1 MYQRNLFYTC
11 LIILFFSIPVW
22 VDLYSKRLMEP
33 KLSGNAGTDAV
44 VIKFW
49 QYWAGEEK
57 EALAKLIQ
65 KFNQEKHGFTVEMQS
80 ISLPRKKV
88 MMAITA
94 NVPPDLV
101 LLDGDMVMD
110 FALRNALLPLEKISA
125 KGGTVVERASSRL
138 KNQGKTD
145 LAELYKDTT
154 QIISPNY
161 LEMLFIKGSQV
172 ALPVMP
178 TAEAL
183 HINKTLLNKYN
194 LRSPESLEDLI
205 YVSDSII
212 KKSNFNEFGWLPT
225 WPIWSGRFI
234 VTAFGGKWAEKQD
247 GTARKRASSRLRRTN
262 DRSVLAV
269 HEDHEDDENAE
280 IGVCEQSH
288 DYKITAN
295 TPENIKAW
303 EWVLEN
309 FIKKIPQ
316 EKLQGFIEG
325 NISYQSPD
333 NPFYAGQVVLETS
346 GVWEYGFTKKFSPK
360 YQIEVKAFPSFNSQG
375 INSQSTAPR
384 LNRANNYA
392 APTEIAVDALAI
404 PKGAK
409 NPDKALYFM
418 LWLLKKENINY
429 LALSQSKFPP
439 LKLSESEKREFIKK
453 HPNPYIEVFMDL
465 AESSNAVY
473 FPHLS
478 FSKEYKREI
487 KKAFDKV
494 LRLEMSPKEAL
505 DDLQKRMLIVQRR
518 SVY

>member
-1 MYQRNLFYTC
+1 MA
-11 LIILFFSIPVW
+11 
-22 VDLYSKRLMEP
+22 P
-33 KLSGNAGTDAV
+33 KLSGNAGTDTV

-110 FALRNALLPLEKISA
+110 FALRNALLPLENIYFEINKKTQKHFF
-125 KGGTVVERASSRL
+125 KGAVNKRISSRQEYHKANL
-138 KNQGKTD
+138 SK
-145 LAELYKDTT
+145 LYKDTT
-154 QIISPNY
+154 KTILPNY
-161 LEMLFIKGSQV
+161 LKMLFIKGSQV

-194 LRSPESLEDLI
+194 LKSPESLEDLI
-205 YVSDSII
+205 YISDSII

-234 VTAFGGKWAEKQD
+234 VTAFGGKWAD
-247 GTARKRASSRLRRTN
+247 
-262 DRSVLAV
+262 
-269 HEDHEDDENAE
+269 
-280 IGVCEQSH
+280 

-295 TPENIKAW
+295 APENIKAW

-333 NPFYAGQVVLETS
+333 NPFYAGQVALETS
-346 GVWEYGFTKKFSPK
+346 GVWEYGFAKKFSPN
-360 YQIEVKAFPSFNSQG
+360 YQVEVKAFPSFN
-375 INSQSTAPR
+375 
-384 LNRANNYA
+384 LE

-505 DDLQKRMLIVQRR
+505 DDLQRRMLVVQRR

>member
-1 MYQRNLFYTC
+1 
-11 LIILFFSIPVW
+11 
-22 VDLYSKRLMEP
+22 MEP

-110 FALRNALLPLEKISA
+110 FALRNALVPLEKILVENGTTA
-125 KGGTVVERASSRL
+125 KSENLRL
-138 KNQGKTD
+138 RNQGETN
-145 LAELYKDTT
+145 LAEFYKNTGKT
-154 QIISPNY
+154 ILPNY

-172 ALPVMP
+172 ALPIMP

-194 LRSPESLEDLI
+194 LRSPESLEDLMYI
-205 YVSDSII
+205 SDSII

-234 VTAFGGKWAEKQD
+234 VTAFGGKWA
-247 GTARKRASSRLRRTN
+247 
-262 DRSVLAV
+262 
-269 HEDHEDDENAE
+269 ENAE

-333 NPFYAGQVVLETS
+333 NPFYAGQVALETS
-346 GVWEYGFTKKFSPK
+346 GVWEYGFAKKFSPN
-360 YQIEVKAFPSFNSQG
+360 YQVEVKAFPSFSSQG

-453 HPNPYIEVFMDL
+453 HLNPYIEVFMDL

-505 DDLQKRMLIVQRR
+505 DDLQRRMLVVQRR

>member
-33 KLSGNAGTDAV
+33 KLSGNTGTDAV

-125 KGGTVVERASSRL
+125 EDQFY
-138 KNQGKTD
+138 KNTTKTI
-145 LAELYKDTT
+145 L
-154 QIISPNY
+154 PNY

-194 LRSPESLEDLI
+194 LKSPESLEDLI
-205 YVSDSII
+205 YISDSII

-247 GTARKRASSRLRRTN
+247 GTVRK
-262 DRSVLAV
+262 
-269 HEDHEDDENAE
+269 
-280 IGVCEQSH
+280 QSH

-333 NPFYAGQVVLETS
+333 NPFYAGQVALETS
-346 GVWEYGFTKKFSPK
+346 GVWEYGFAKKFSPN
-360 YQIEVKAFPSFNSQG
+360 YQVEVKAFPSFSSQG

-384 LNRANNYA
+384 QKRVNNYE

-439 LKLSESEKREFIKK
+439 LKLSESEKAEFIKK

-505 DDLQKRMLIVQRR
+505 DDLQRRMLVVQRR

>member
-1 MYQRNLFYTC
+1 
-11 LIILFFSIPVW
+11 
-22 VDLYSKRLMEP
+22 MEP

-57 EALAKLIQ
+57 EALGKLIQ
-65 KFNQEKHGFTVEMQS
+65 KFNQENHGFTVEMQS

-110 FALRNALLPLEKISA
+110 FALRNALLPLENILVKDETIAKSANLKQRNQDDADLTEFYKNTTKII
-125 KGGTVVERASSRL
+125 L
-138 KNQGKTD
+138 
-145 LAELYKDTT
+145 
-154 QIISPNY
+154 PNY

-194 LRSPESLEDLI
+194 LKSPESLEDLVYI
-205 YVSDSII
+205 SDSII

-234 VTAFGGKWAEKQD
+234 VTAFGGKWAKKQD
-247 GTARKRASSRLRRTN
+247 GTTRKRASLRLRRTN
-262 DRSVLAV
+262 D
-269 HEDHEDDENAE
+269 
-280 IGVCEQSH
+280 
-288 DYKITAN
+288 YKITAN
-295 TPENIKAW
+295 ASENIKAW

-333 NPFYAGQVVLETS
+333 NPFYAGQVALETS
-346 GVWEYGFTKKFSPK
+346 GVWEYGFAKKFSPN
-360 YQIEVKAFPSFNSQG
+360 YQVEVKAFPRFNPQKIDVQNTVSRMKRT
-375 INSQSTAPR
+375 NT
-384 LNRANNYA
+384 YE

-409 NPDKALYFM
+409 NSDKALYFM
-418 LWLLKKENINY
+418 LWLLKKENINH

-439 LKLSESEKREFIKK
+439 LELSESEKREFIKK

-465 AESSNAVY
+465 AESLDAVY

-505 DDLQKRMLIVQRR
+505 DDLQKRMLVVQRR

>member
-1 MYQRNLFYTC
+1 
-11 LIILFFSIPVW
+11 
-22 VDLYSKRLMEP
+22 MEP
-33 KLSGNAGTDAV
+33 KLSGNARTDAV

-65 KFNQEKHGFTVEMQS
+65 KFNQEKHGFTMEMQS

-110 FALRNALLPLEKISA
+110 FALRDALVPLEKILVEDETITKSA
-125 KGGTVVERASSRL
+125 NRRFR
-138 KNQGKTD
+138 NQGETSLAGFYKNTSKTI
-145 LAELYKDTT
+145 L
-154 QIISPNY
+154 PNY
-161 LEMLFIKGSQV
+161 LAMLFIKGSQV

-178 TAEAL
+178 AVEAL

-194 LRSPESLEDLI
+194 LKSPESLEDLI
-205 YVSDSII
+205 YISDSII

-234 VTAFGGKWAEKQD
+234 VTNFGGQWA
-247 GTARKRASSRLRRTN
+247 
-262 DRSVLAV
+262 
-269 HEDHEDDENAE
+269 DD
-280 IGVCEQSH
+280 
-288 DYKITAN
+288 YRITAN
-295 TPENIKAW
+295 APENIKAW

-325 NISYQSPD
+325 NTSYQSPD
-333 NPFYAGQVVLETS
+333 NPFYAGQVALETS
-346 GVWEYGFTKKFSPK
+346 GVWEYGFAKKFSPN
-360 YQIEVKAFPSFNSQG
+360 YQVEVKAFPSFSPQEIKVQN
-375 INSQSTAPR
+375 TLPR
-384 LNRANNYA
+384 LKMVNNHEA
-392 APTEIAVDALAI
+392 ATEIAVDALAI

-409 NPDKALYFM
+409 NPDQALYFI

-429 LALSQSKFPP
+429 LAFSQNKFPP
-439 LKLSESEKREFIKK
+439 LKLSESEKRQFIKK
-453 HPNPYIEVFMDL
+453 HQNPYIEVFMDL

-487 KKAFDKV
+487 KKAFDRV

-505 DDLQKRMLIVQRR
+505 DDLQRRMLTVQRR

>member
-1 MYQRNLFYTC
+1 
-11 LIILFFSIPVW
+11 
-22 VDLYSKRLMEP
+22 MEP
-33 KLSGNAGTDAV
+33 KLSGNAGTDTV

-110 FALRNALLPLEKISA
+110 FALRDALLPLENIFVEDGTITKSANLSLRKQNEISLTEFYKNTTKII
-125 KGGTVVERASSRL
+125 L
-138 KNQGKTD
+138 
-145 LAELYKDTT
+145 
-154 QIISPNY
+154 PNY

-205 YVSDSII
+205 YISDSII
-212 KKSNFNEFGWLPT
+212 KKSNYDEFGWLPT

-234 VTAFGGKWAEKQD
+234 VTAFGGKWA
-247 GTARKRASSRLRRTN
+247 
-262 DRSVLAV
+262 
-269 HEDHEDDENAE
+269 ENAE

-333 NPFYAGQVVLETS
+333 NPFYAGQVALETS
-346 GVWEYGFTKKFSPK
+346 GVWEYGFAKKFSPN
-360 YQIEVKAFPSFNSQG
+360 YQVEVKAFPSFNSQG

-453 HPNPYIEVFMDL
+453 HLNPYIEVFMDL

-505 DDLQKRMLIVQRR
+505 DDLQRRMLVVQRR

>member
-110 FALRNALLPLEKISA
+110 FALRNALLPLEKIS
-125 KGGTVVERASSRL
+125 VEDGFY
-138 KNQGKTD
+138 KNTTKTI
-145 LAELYKDTT
+145 L
-154 QIISPNY
+154 PNY

-172 ALPVMP
+172 ALPIMP

-194 LRSPESLEDLI
+194 LKSPESLEDLI

-234 VTAFGGKWAEKQD
+234 VTAFGGKWAEKSTSPNNKEAD
-247 GTARKRASSRLRRTN
+247 VKSASKQGA
-262 DRSVLAV
+262 VLKS
-269 HEDHEDDENAE
+269 
-280 IGVCEQSH
+280 QKTY

-333 NPFYAGQVVLETS
+333 NPFYAGQVALETS
-346 GVWEYGFTKKFSPK
+346 GVWEYSFAKKFSPN
-360 YQIEVKAFPSFNSQG
+360 YQVEVKAFSSFSPQEIDARNTVPSLKS
-375 INSQSTAPR
+375 
-384 LNRANNYA
+384 ANNYE

-409 NPDKALYFM
+409 HPDKALYFM

>member
-125 KGGTVVERASSRL
+125 KGGTMTESVNLGLMKQNEISL
-138 KNQGKTD
+138 T
-145 LAELYKDTT
+145 ELYKNTT
-154 QIISPNY
+154 KLILPNY

-194 LRSPESLEDLI
+194 LKSPESLEDLI
-205 YVSDSII
+205 YISDSII
-212 KKSNFNEFGWLPT
+212 KKSNYNEFGWLPT

-262 DRSVLAV
+262 
-269 HEDHEDDENAE
+269 
-280 IGVCEQSH
+280 

-333 NPFYAGQVVLETS
+333 NPFYAGQVALETS
-346 GVWEYGFTKKFSPK
+346 GVWEYGFAKKFSPN
-360 YQIEVKAFPSFNSQG
+360 YQVEVKAFPSFNLQ
-375 INSQSTAPR
+375 
-384 LNRANNYA
+384 

-439 LKLSESEKREFIKK
+439 LKLSQSEEREFIKK

-505 DDLQKRMLIVQRR
+505 DDLQNRMLIVQRR

>member
-11 LIILFFSIPVW
+11 LIILFFTIPVW

-33 KLSGNAGTDAV
+33 KLSGNAGTDTV

-110 FALRNALLPLEKISA
+110 FALRDALLPLENIFVEDGTITKSANLSLRKQNEISLTEFYKNTTKII
-125 KGGTVVERASSRL
+125 L
-138 KNQGKTD
+138 
-145 LAELYKDTT
+145 
-154 QIISPNY
+154 PNY

-205 YVSDSII
+205 YISDSII
-212 KKSNFNEFGWLPT
+212 KKSNYDEFGWLPT

-234 VTAFGGKWAEKQD
+234 VTAFGGKWA
-247 GTARKRASSRLRRTN
+247 
-262 DRSVLAV
+262 
-269 HEDHEDDENAE
+269 ENAE

-333 NPFYAGQVVLETS
+333 NPFYAGQVALETS
-346 GVWEYGFTKKFSPK
+346 GVWEYGFAKKFSPN
-360 YQIEVKAFPSFNSQG
+360 YQVEVKAFPSFNSQG

-453 HPNPYIEVFMDL
+453 HLNPYIEVFMDL

-505 DDLQKRMLIVQRR
+505 DDLQRRMLVVQRR

>member
-11 LIILFFSIPVW
+11 LIILFFTIPVW

-33 KLSGNAGTDAV
+33 KLSGNAGTDTV

-80 ISLPRKKV
+80 ISLPRKKI

-110 FALRNALLPLEKISA
+110 FALRDALLPLENIFVEDGTITKSANLSLRKQNEISLTEFYKNTTKII
-125 KGGTVVERASSRL
+125 L
-138 KNQGKTD
+138 
-145 LAELYKDTT
+145 
-154 QIISPNY
+154 PNY

-205 YVSDSII
+205 YISDSII
-212 KKSNFNEFGWLPT
+212 KKSNYDEFGWLPT

-234 VTAFGGKWAEKQD
+234 VTAFGGKWA
-247 GTARKRASSRLRRTN
+247 
-262 DRSVLAV
+262 
-269 HEDHEDDENAE
+269 ENAE

-333 NPFYAGQVVLETS
+333 NPFYAGQVALETS
-346 GVWEYGFTKKFSPK
+346 GVWEYGFAKKFSPN
-360 YQIEVKAFPSFNSQG
+360 YQVEVKAFPSFNSQG

-453 HPNPYIEVFMDL
+453 HLNPYIEVFMDL

-505 DDLQKRMLIVQRR
+505 DDLQRRMLVVQRR

>member
-1 MYQRNLFYTC
+1 
-11 LIILFFSIPVW
+11 
-22 VDLYSKRLMEP
+22 
-33 KLSGNAGTDAV
+33 
-44 VIKFW
+44 
-49 QYWAGEEK
+49 
-57 EALAKLIQ
+57 
-65 KFNQEKHGFTVEMQS
+65 
-80 ISLPRKKV
+80 
-88 MMAITA
+88 
-94 NVPPDLV
+94 VPPDLV

-110 FALRNALLPLEKISA
+110 FALRGALLPLEKISA
-125 KGGTVVERASSRL
+125 EDEFY
-138 KNQGKTD
+138 KN
-145 LAELYKDTT
+145 TT
-154 QIISPNY
+154 KIILPNY

-172 ALPVMP
+172 ALPIMP

-194 LRSPESLEDLI
+194 LKSPESLEDLI
-205 YVSDSII
+205 YISDSII

-247 GTARKRASSRLRRTN
+247 GTARK
-262 DRSVLAV
+262 
-269 HEDHEDDENAE
+269 
-280 IGVCEQSH
+280 QSH

-333 NPFYAGQVVLETS
+333 NPFYAGQVALETS
-346 GVWEYGFTKKFSPK
+346 GVWEYGFAKKFSSN
-360 YQIEVKAFPSFNSQG
+360 YQVEVKAFPSFSPQEIDARN
-375 INSQSTAPR
+375 TVPR
-384 LNRANNYA
+384 LKRVNNHE

-409 NPDKALYFM
+409 HPDKALYFM

-439 LKLSESEKREFIKK
+439 LKLGESEKREFIKK
-453 HPNPYIEVFMDL
+453 HPNPYIKVFMDL

-505 DDLQKRMLIVQRR
+505 DDLQRRMLVVQRR

>member
-11 LIILFFSIPVW
+11 LIILFFSIPLW

-65 KFNQEKHGFTVEMQS
+65 KFNQENHGFTVEMQS

-125 KGGTVVERASSRL
+125 KNEFY
-138 KNQGKTD
+138 KN
-145 LAELYKDTT
+145 TT
-154 QIISPNY
+154 KIILPNY

-172 ALPVMP
+172 ALPIMP

-194 LRSPESLEDLI
+194 LKSPESLEDLI
-205 YVSDSII
+205 YISDSII

-234 VTAFGGKWAEKQD
+234 VTAFGGKWAE
-247 GTARKRASSRLRRTN
+247 
-262 DRSVLAV
+262 RSTSPNNKEADVQSVSKHGAV
-269 HEDHEDDENAE
+269 PNSQK
-280 IGVCEQSH
+280 IY

-295 TPENIKAW
+295 APENIKAW

-333 NPFYAGQVVLETS
+333 NPFYAGQVALETS
-346 GVWEYGFTKKFSPK
+346 GVWEYGFAKKFSPN
-360 YQIEVKAFPSFNSQG
+360 YQVEVKAFPSFSSQG
-375 INSQSTAPR
+375 INSQSTAPS
-384 LNRANNYA
+384 LKRANNYA

-453 HPNPYIEVFMDL
+453 HPNPYIKVFMDL

-505 DDLQKRMLIVQRR
+505 DDLQRRMLVVQRR

>member
-1 MYQRNLFYTC
+1 
-11 LIILFFSIPVW
+11 
-22 VDLYSKRLMEP
+22 VDLYSKKLVESG
-33 KLSGNAGTDAV
+33 LSGNTECDTV

-57 EALAKLIQ
+57 EALSKLIQ
-65 KFNQEKHGFTVEMQS
+65 KFNKEKHGFTVEMQS

-88 MMAITA
+88 MMAIAA

-110 FALRNALLPLEKISA
+110 FALRNALLPLEKILVEDGTIAKSA
-125 KGGTVVERASSRL
+125 NLRL
-138 KNQGKTD
+138 RNQGETN
-145 LAELYKDTT
+145 LAEFYKNITK
-154 QIISPNY
+154 IILPNY

-172 ALPVMP
+172 ALPIMP
-178 TAEAL
+178 AVEAL

-194 LRSPESLEDLI
+194 LESPESLEDLI
-205 YVSDSII
+205 YISDSII

-234 VTAFGGKWAEKQD
+234 VTAFTGKWAERSTSPNNKEE
-247 GTARKRASSRLRRTN
+247 TAAQGAVSRLRKTY
-262 DRSVLAV
+262 
-269 HEDHEDDENAE
+269 
-280 IGVCEQSH
+280 
-288 DYKITAN
+288 DYRITAN
-295 TPENIKAW
+295 APENIKAW
-303 EWVLEN
+303 EWALEN

-325 NISYQSPD
+325 NIAYQSPD
-333 NPFYAGQVVLETS
+333 NPFYAGQVALETS
-346 GVWEYGFTKKFSPK
+346 GVWEYGFAKKFSPN

-375 INSQSTAPR
+375 INLQSTAPR
-384 LNRANNYA
+384 LKRVNNHE

-409 NPDKALYFM
+409 NSDKALYFM

-429 LALSQSKFPP
+429 LALSQNKFPP
-439 LKLSESEKREFIKK
+439 LKLSESAKREFIKK
-453 HPNPYIEVFMDL
+453 HQNPYIEIFMDL

-505 DDLQKRMLIVQRR
+505 DDLQRRMLAVQRR

>member
-110 FALRNALLPLEKISA
+110 FALRDALLPLENIFVEDGTITKSANLSLRKQNEISLTEFYKNTTKII
-125 KGGTVVERASSRL
+125 L
-138 KNQGKTD
+138 
-145 LAELYKDTT
+145 
-154 QIISPNY
+154 PNY

-194 LRSPESLEDLI
+194 LKSPESLEDLI
-205 YVSDSII
+205 YISDSII
-212 KKSNFNEFGWLPT
+212 KKSNYDEFGWLPT

-234 VTAFGGKWAEKQD
+234 VTAFGGKWAE
-247 GTARKRASSRLRRTN
+247 
-262 DRSVLAV
+262 RSTSPNNKEADVKSALKHGAV
-269 HEDHEDDENAE
+269 SKSQK
-280 IGVCEQSH
+280 IY

-295 TPENIKAW
+295 APENIQAW

-333 NPFYAGQVVLETS
+333 NPFYAGQVALETS
-346 GVWEYGFTKKFSPK
+346 GVWEYGFAKKFSPN
-360 YQIEVKAFPSFNSQG
+360 YQVEVKAFPSFNSQG

-453 HPNPYIEVFMDL
+453 HLNPYIEVFMDL

-505 DDLQKRMLIVQRR
+505 DDLQRRMLVVQRR

>member
-11 LIILFFSIPVW
+11 LIILFFSIPLW

-125 KGGTVVERASSRL
+125 KGGTVAERASLRL
-138 KNQGKTD
+138 RNQGETD
-145 LAELYKDTT
+145 LAELYKNTGKT
-154 QIISPNY
+154 ILPNY

-178 TAEAL
+178 AVEAL

-194 LRSPESLEDLI
+194 LKSPESLEDLI
-205 YVSDSII
+205 YISDSII

-234 VTAFGGKWAEKQD
+234 VTAFGGKWAE
-247 GTARKRASSRLRRTN
+247 
-262 DRSVLAV
+262 RSTSLNNKETDVESGSKHGAVLKS
-269 HEDHEDDENAE
+269 
-280 IGVCEQSH
+280 QKTY

-333 NPFYAGQVVLETS
+333 NPFYAGQVALETS
-346 GVWEYGFTKKFSPK
+346 GVWEYGFAKKFSPN
-360 YQIEVKAFPSFNSQG
+360 YQVEVKAFPSFSSQG
-375 INSQSTAPR
+375 INSQSSLPR
-384 LNRANNYA
+384 LKKTNAYE

-409 NPDKALYFM
+409 HPDKALYFM

-494 LRLEMSPKEAL
+494 LRLEMSPKESL
-505 DDLQKRMLIVQRR
+505 DDLQRRMLVVQRR

>member
-1 MYQRNLFYTC
+1 
-11 LIILFFSIPVW
+11 

-125 KGGTVVERASSRL
+125 EDGFY
-138 KNQGKTD
+138 KN
-145 LAELYKDTT
+145 TT
-154 QIISPNY
+154 KILLPNY

-205 YVSDSII
+205 YISDSII

-234 VTAFGGKWAEKQD
+234 VTAFGGKWAE
-247 GTARKRASSRLRRTN
+247 
-262 DRSVLAV
+262 
-269 HEDHEDDENAE
+269 
-280 IGVCEQSH
+280 IGVCEQSY

-333 NPFYAGQVVLETS
+333 NPFYAGQVALETS
-346 GVWEYGFTKKFSPK
+346 GVWEYGFAKKFSPN
-360 YQIEVKAFPSFNSQG
+360 YQVEVKAFPSFNSQG
-375 INSQSTAPR
+375 INSQSTAPS
-384 LNRANNYA
+384 LKRANNYE

-439 LKLSESEKREFIKK
+439 LKLSESEKAEFIKK

-505 DDLQKRMLIVQRR
+505 DDLQRRMLVVQRR

>member
-1 MYQRNLFYTC
+1 
-11 LIILFFSIPVW
+11 
-22 VDLYSKRLMEP
+22 MEP

-65 KFNQEKHGFTVEMQS
+65 KFNQENHGFTVEMQS

-125 KGGTVVERASSRL
+125 KNEFY
-138 KNQGKTD
+138 KN
-145 LAELYKDTT
+145 TT
-154 QIISPNY
+154 KIILPNY

-172 ALPVMP
+172 ALPIMP

-194 LRSPESLEDLI
+194 LKSPESLEDLI
-205 YVSDSII
+205 YISDSII

-234 VTAFGGKWAEKQD
+234 VTAFGGKWAE
-247 GTARKRASSRLRRTN
+247 
-262 DRSVLAV
+262 RSTSPNNKEADVQSVSKHGAV
-269 HEDHEDDENAE
+269 PNSQK
-280 IGVCEQSH
+280 IY

-295 TPENIKAW
+295 APENIKAW

-333 NPFYAGQVVLETS
+333 NPFYAGQVALETS
-346 GVWEYGFTKKFSPK
+346 GVWEYGFAKKFSPN
-360 YQIEVKAFPSFNSQG
+360 YQVEVKAFPSFN
-375 INSQSTAPR
+375 
-384 LNRANNYA
+384 LE

-409 NPDKALYFM
+409 NSDKALYFM

-439 LKLSESEKREFIKK
+439 LKLNESEKREFIEK
-453 HPNPYIEVFMDL
+453 HPNPYIKVFMDL

-505 DDLQKRMLIVQRR
+505 DDLQRRMLVVQRR

>member
-11 LIILFFSIPVW
+11 LIILFFTIPVW

-33 KLSGNAGTDAV
+33 KLSGNAGTDTV

-110 FALRNALLPLEKISA
+110 FALRDALLPLENIFVEDGTITKSANLSLRKQNEISLTEFYKNTTKII
-125 KGGTVVERASSRL
+125 L
-138 KNQGKTD
+138 
-145 LAELYKDTT
+145 
-154 QIISPNY
+154 PNY

-194 LRSPESLEDLI
+194 LKSPESLEDLI
-205 YVSDSII
+205 YISDSII
-212 KKSNFNEFGWLPT
+212 KKSNYDEFGWLPT

-234 VTAFGGKWAEKQD
+234 VTAFGGKWA
-247 GTARKRASSRLRRTN
+247 
-262 DRSVLAV
+262 
-269 HEDHEDDENAE
+269 ENAE

-333 NPFYAGQVVLETS
+333 NPFYAGQVALETS
-346 GVWEYGFTKKFSPK
+346 GVWEYGFAKKFSPN
-360 YQIEVKAFPSFNSQG
+360 YQVEVKAFPSFNSQG

-453 HPNPYIEVFMDL
+453 HLNPYIEVFMDL

-505 DDLQKRMLIVQRR
+505 DDLQRRMLVVQRR

>member
-11 LIILFFSIPVW
+11 LIILFFSIPLW

-110 FALRNALLPLEKISA
+110 FALRSALVPLEKILVEDGTIAKSA
-125 KGGTVVERASSRL
+125 NLRL
-138 KNQGKTD
+138 RNQGETN
-145 LAELYKDTT
+145 LAEFYKNITK
-154 QIISPNY
+154 IILPNY

-172 ALPVMP
+172 ALPIMP
-178 TAEAL
+178 AVEAL

-194 LRSPESLEDLI
+194 LKSPESLEELI
-205 YVSDSII
+205 YISDSII

-234 VTAFGGKWAEKQD
+234 VTVFGGKWA
-247 GTARKRASSRLRRTN
+247 
-262 DRSVLAV
+262 
-269 HEDHEDDENAE
+269 ENAE
-280 IGVCEQSH
+280 IGVCKQSH

-303 EWVLEN
+303 EWVLDN

-333 NPFYAGQVVLETS
+333 NPFYAGQVALETS
-346 GVWEYGFTKKFSPK
+346 GVWEYGFAKKFSPN
-360 YQIEVKAFPSFNSQG
+360 YQVEVKAFPSFNSQ
-375 INSQSTAPR
+375 
-384 LNRANNYA
+384 

-494 LRLEMSPKEAL
+494 LRLEMSPKGAL
-505 DDLQKRMLIVQRR
+505 DDLQRRMLLAQRR

>member
-1 MYQRNLFYTC
+1 
-11 LIILFFSIPVW
+11 
-22 VDLYSKRLMEP
+22 MEP
-33 KLSGNAGTDAV
+33 KLSGNAGTDTV

-110 FALRNALLPLEKISA
+110 FALRDALLPLENIFVEDGTITKSANLSLRKQNEISLTEFYKNTTKII
-125 KGGTVVERASSRL
+125 L
-138 KNQGKTD
+138 
-145 LAELYKDTT
+145 
-154 QIISPNY
+154 PNY

-194 LRSPESLEDLI
+194 LKSPESLEDLI
-205 YVSDSII
+205 YISDSII
-212 KKSNFNEFGWLPT
+212 KKSNYDEFGWLPT

-234 VTAFGGKWAEKQD
+234 VTAFGGKWA
-247 GTARKRASSRLRRTN
+247 
-262 DRSVLAV
+262 
-269 HEDHEDDENAE
+269 ENAE

-333 NPFYAGQVVLETS
+333 NPFYAGQVALETS
-346 GVWEYGFTKKFSPK
+346 GVWEYGFAKKFSPN
-360 YQIEVKAFPSFNSQG
+360 YQVEVKAFPSFNSQG

-453 HPNPYIEVFMDL
+453 HLNPYIEVFMDL

-505 DDLQKRMLIVQRR
+505 DDLQRRMLVVQRR

>member
-1 MYQRNLFYTC
+1 
-11 LIILFFSIPVW
+11 
-22 VDLYSKRLMEP
+22 MEP

-57 EALAKLIQ
+57 EALTKLIQ

-80 ISLPRKKV
+80 ISLPRKKI
-88 MMAITA
+88 MMAIAA

-110 FALRNALLPLEKISA
+110 FALRNALVPLEKILVEDGTIAKSA
-125 KGGTVVERASSRL
+125 NLRL
-138 KNQGKTD
+138 RNQGETN
-145 LAELYKDTT
+145 LAEFYKNITK
-154 QIISPNY
+154 IILPNY
-161 LEMLFIKGSQV
+161 LEMLFIKGFQV

-178 TAEAL
+178 AVEAL

-194 LRSPESLEDLI
+194 LKSPESLEDLI
-205 YVSDSII
+205 YISDSII

-234 VTAFGGKWAEKQD
+234 VTAFTGKWAERSTSPNNKETD
-247 GTARKRASSRLRRTN
+247 VKSASKHG
-262 DRSVLAV
+262 AV
-269 HEDHEDDENAE
+269 PKSQK
-280 IGVCEQSH
+280 IY

-295 TPENIKAW
+295 APENIKAW

-325 NISYQSPD
+325 NIAYQSPD
-333 NPFYAGQVVLETS
+333 NPFYAGQVTLETN
-346 GVWEYGFTKKFSPK
+346 GVWEYGFAKKFSPN
-360 YQIEVKAFPSFNSQG
+360 YQIEVKAFPSFSPQEIDAQN
-375 INSQSTAPR
+375 TVPELKR
-384 LNRANNYA
+384 VNNHE

-409 NPDKALYFM
+409 NSDKALYFM

-505 DDLQKRMLIVQRR
+505 DDLQRRMLAVQRR

>member
-110 FALRNALLPLEKISA
+110 FALRNALVPLEKILVENGTTA
-125 KGGTVVERASSRL
+125 KSENLRL
-138 KNQGKTD
+138 RNQGETN
-145 LAELYKDTT
+145 LAEFYKNTGKT
-154 QIISPNY
+154 ILPNY

-172 ALPVMP
+172 ALPIMP

-194 LRSPESLEDLI
+194 LRSPESLEDLMYI
-205 YVSDSII
+205 SDSII

-234 VTAFGGKWAEKQD
+234 VTAFGGKWA
-247 GTARKRASSRLRRTN
+247 
-262 DRSVLAV
+262 
-269 HEDHEDDENAE
+269 ENAE

-333 NPFYAGQVVLETS
+333 NPFYAGQVALETS
-346 GVWEYGFTKKFSPK
+346 GVWEYGFAKKFSPN
-360 YQIEVKAFPSFNSQG
+360 YQVEVKAFPSFSSQG

-453 HPNPYIEVFMDL
+453 HLNPYIEVFMDL

-505 DDLQKRMLIVQRR
+505 DDLQRRMLVVQRR

>member
-1 MYQRNLFYTC
+1 
-11 LIILFFSIPVW
+11 
-22 VDLYSKRLMEP
+22 MEP

-110 FALRNALLPLEKISA
+110 FALRNALLPLENILVKD
-125 KGGTVVERASSRL
+125 GTVAECASSRL
-138 KNQGKTD
+138 RNQGETD

-154 QIISPNY
+154 QIILPNY

-194 LRSPESLEDLI
+194 LKSPESLEDLI
-205 YVSDSII
+205 YISDSII

-247 GTARKRASSRLRRTN
+247 GTVR
-262 DRSVLAV
+262 
-269 HEDHEDDENAE
+269 
-280 IGVCEQSH
+280 EQSH

-295 TPENIKAW
+295 APENIKAW

-333 NPFYAGQVVLETS
+333 NPFYAGQVALETS
-346 GVWEYGFTKKFSPK
+346 GVWEYGFAKKFSPN
-360 YQIEVKAFPSFNSQG
+360 YQVEVKAFPSFSPQEIDARN
-375 INSQSTAPR
+375 TLPR
-384 LNRANNYA
+384 LKRVNNHE

-409 NPDKALYFM
+409 HPDKALYFM

-439 LKLSESEKREFIKK
+439 LKLSESEKAEFIKK
-453 HPNPYIEVFMDL
+453 HPNPYIKVFMDL

-505 DDLQKRMLIVQRR
+505 DDLQRRMLVVQRR

>member
-1 MYQRNLFYTC
+1 
-11 LIILFFSIPVW
+11 
-22 VDLYSKRLMEP
+22 MEP

-65 KFNQEKHGFTVEMQS
+65 KFNQENHGFTVEMQS

-125 KGGTVVERASSRL
+125 KNEFY
-138 KNQGKTD
+138 KN
-145 LAELYKDTT
+145 TT
-154 QIISPNY
+154 KIILPNY

-172 ALPVMP
+172 ALPIMP

-194 LRSPESLEDLI
+194 LKSPESLEDLI
-205 YVSDSII
+205 YISDSII

-234 VTAFGGKWAEKQD
+234 VTAFGGKWAE
-247 GTARKRASSRLRRTN
+247 
-262 DRSVLAV
+262 RSTSPNNKEADVQSVSKHGAV
-269 HEDHEDDENAE
+269 PNSQK
-280 IGVCEQSH
+280 IY

-295 TPENIKAW
+295 APENIKAW

-333 NPFYAGQVVLETS
+333 NPFYAGQVALETS
-346 GVWEYGFTKKFSPK
+346 GVWEYGFAKKFSPN
-360 YQIEVKAFPSFNSQG
+360 YQVEVKAFPSFSSQG
-375 INSQSTAPR
+375 INSQSTAPS
-384 LNRANNYA
+384 LKRANNYA

-453 HPNPYIEVFMDL
+453 HPNPYIKVFMDL

-505 DDLQKRMLIVQRR
+505 DDLQRRMLVVQRR

>member
-1 MYQRNLFYTC
+1 
-11 LIILFFSIPVW
+11 
-22 VDLYSKRLMEP
+22 MEP

-49 QYWAGEEK
+49 QYWVGEEK

-65 KFNQEKHGFTVEMQS
+65 KFNQENHGFTVEMQS

-125 KGGTVVERASSRL
+125 KGGTVAERASSRL
-138 KNQGKTD
+138 KNQGETD
-145 LAELYKDTT
+145 LAELYKNTGKT
-154 QIISPNY
+154 ILPNY

-194 LRSPESLEDLI
+194 LKSPESLEDLI
-205 YVSDSII
+205 YISDSII

-247 GTARKRASSRLRRTN
+247 GT
-262 DRSVLAV
+262 
-269 HEDHEDDENAE
+269 
-280 IGVCEQSH
+280 VCKQSH

-333 NPFYAGQVVLETS
+333 NPFYAGQVALETS
-346 GVWEYGFTKKFSPK
+346 GVWEYGFAKKFSPN
-360 YQIEVKAFPSFNSQG
+360 YQVEVKAFPSFSSQG

-384 LNRANNYA
+384 HKRVNNYE

-439 LKLSESEKREFIKK
+439 LKLSESEKAEFIKK

-505 DDLQKRMLIVQRR
+505 DDLQRRMLVVQRR